1 MHTHSFHEALKK
13 AQDQYAIV
21 GKDLAKEVGIGQQH
35 LTNIRSGKAW
45 PSEDVLMRIL
55 SAMEELAPGSRFYFF
70 LLLMGDDV
78 RKYGKQLKQ
87 VSYMEMHDEEL
98 ADHLMLIGQA
108 WKSNQLKRSQKNP
121 TGHPSIN
128 VTNPLR

>member
-1 MHTHSFHEALKK
+1 MDTFHGALKK

-21 GKDLAKEVGIGQQH
+21 GKDLAKKVGIGQQH

-45 PSEDVLMRIL
+45 PSEEVLMRIL

-70 LLLMGDDV
+70 LLMMGDDAKKY
-78 RKYGKQLKQ
+78 RKRLKQ
-87 VSYMEMHDEEL
+87 VAYEDMGDEEL
-98 ADHLMLIGQA
+98 ADHLMMIGQA

-121 TGHPSIN
+121 TEQPSIN
-128 VTNPLR
+128 VTNTLK